1 MRWSMLC
8 CLWHRT
14 TRLVAFGNKL
24 CLKNTSF
31 ALGWTALC
39 LLIIMGQSKIY
50 SLVSLKGILD
60 KSPDDQKQ
68 CQSGK
73 IAIHS
78 WWWPY
83 TIWWTILHFIYQY
96 SHYEKMYR
104 EHIILICYLRQI
116 NQNALYLSGY
126 STLLACF
133 NLHVCF
139 WPYHTL
145 NEFFYIKADFG
156 SFFKVFVQLI
166 QLFMNLL
173 NSIGDRECWLV
184 LLCYVSQKKKN

>member
-116 NQNALYLSGY
+116 NQNILYLLGTPHY
-126 STLLACF
+126 
-133 NLHVCF
+133 LHVLICMF
-139 WPYHTL
+139 
-145 NEFFYIKADFG
+145 AFG
-156 SFFKVFVQLI
+156 HITPSMNSSILKQILGHFLRY
-166 QLFMNLL
+166 LFSWFNFLRTSSILL
-173 NSIGDRECWLV
+173 EIESAG
-184 LLCYVSQKKKN
+184 

>member
-1 MRWSMLC
+1 MYLLASLYVNWMEDCFYISKNSAFDGIHKCKIIPVLVNILCSFFVRLRFPSEFLQFKKYLYFFSSMRWSMLC

-39 LLIIMGQSKIY
+39 LLITMGQSKIY

-83 TIWWTILHFIYQY
+83 TIWWTIYISFINIAIMKKCI
-96 SHYEKMYR
+96 E
-104 EHIILICYLRQI
+104 
-116 NQNALYLSGY
+116 
-126 STLLACF
+126 
-133 NLHVCF
+133 
-139 WPYHTL
+139 
-145 NEFFYIKADFG
+145 
-156 SFFKVFVQLI
+156 
-166 QLFMNLL
+166 
-173 NSIGDRECWLV
+173 SI
-184 LLCYVSQKKKN
+184 